1 MIYVLYHANCPDGF
15 GAAWAAWKRLK
26 GEGVIYIPVRYG
38 EPLPEIPNAQEVYI
52 LDFSY
57 PRDVLE
63 ELAQRVKLLVID
75 HHKTAKDALEGFPHA
90 IFDMSKSGAVLA
102 WEYFH
107 PDKQVP
113 KLLEYIQDRDLWK
126 WELPKSREVN
136 AALRAYS
143 IDFDVMDELSVKV
156 ILGDLAKEGEGI
168 LRFVQSE
175 VVRIADR
182 AVLSDKAFPGYKV
195 PIVNTT
201 AFQSEVGEELLKRYP
216 DSPFAATYMV
226 HLYGKVVWSLR
237 SRGDF
242 DVSEIAK
249 ARGGGGHK
257 AAAGFIAD
265 IADSLEVLRDARVNA

>member
-1 MIYVLYHANCPDGF
+1 MIYVLYHADCHDGF

-26 GEGVIYIPVRYG
+26 GEGAIYIPVRYG
-38 EPLPEIPNAQEVYI
+38 EPLPELPNAQEVYI

-63 ELAQRVKLLVID
+63 ELAQRVRLLAID
-75 HHKTAKDALEGFPHA
+75 HHKTAQEALEGFPHA
-90 IFDMSKSGAVLA
+90 IFDMGKSGAVLA
-102 WEYFH
+102 WEHFH
-107 PDKQVP
+107 PGKRVP
-113 KLLEYIQDRDLWK
+113 KLLEYVQDRDLWK
-126 WELPKSREVN
+126 WELPRSREVS
-136 AALRAYS
+136 AALRAYPM
-143 IDFDVMDELSVKV
+143 DFEVWDELNIKA

-168 LRFVQSE
+168 LRFVQAE
-175 VVRIADR
+175 VGRIVDR

-201 AFQSEVGEELLKRYP
+201 AFRSEVGEELLKRYP

-226 HLYGKVVWSLR
+226 RPDGKVVWSLR

-257 AAAGFIAD
+257 AAAGFTVD
-265 IADSLEVLRDARVNA
+265 IAGSLEVLRDARVDA